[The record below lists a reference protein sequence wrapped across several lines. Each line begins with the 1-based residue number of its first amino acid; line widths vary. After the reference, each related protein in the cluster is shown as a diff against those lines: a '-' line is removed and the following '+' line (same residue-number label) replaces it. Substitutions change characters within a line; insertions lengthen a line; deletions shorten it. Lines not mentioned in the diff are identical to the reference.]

1 MGHTVRMDARIAVV
15 IPVGPGDD
23 AWRDLL
29 PQLRALPPGA
39 ELRLVASQPEDASH
53 ASLAAASGLPDDRA
67 WMQVSRGRARQ
78 MNAGAAATRA
88 GLLWFLHA
96 DTRFDD
102 PARAIAAVLASA
114 AEHPGALGYLDL
126 RFADDGPAATVVNAA
141 GAWIRSRWLHMPFG
155 DQGLFLARAT
165 FDRLGGFD
173 ESLPA
178 AEDHA
183 LVWAA
188 RRAGVPL
195 RAAGATI
202 TTSARR
208 YAEHGWART
217 TWRHLRLTAAQAW
230 RFSRGREHGA

>member
-1 MGHTVRMDARIAVV
+1 MGHTVGMDVRIAVV
-15 IPVGPGDD
+15 IPVGPGDA
-23 AWRDLL
+23 AWRGLL
-29 PQLRALPPGA
+29 PQLHALPPGA
-39 ELRLVASQPEDASH
+39 QLRLVASQPEDASP
-53 ASLAAASGLPDDRA
+53 AALAAAAGLPDDRA
-67 WMQVSRGRARQ
+67 WVHGSRGRARQ
-78 MNAGAAATRA
+78 MNAGASATR
-88 GLLWFLHA
+88 GDLLWFLHA

-102 PARAIAAVLASA
+102 PARAVAAVLASA
-114 AEHPGALGYLDL
+114 AAHPDALGYLDL
-126 RFADDGPAATVVNAA
+126 RFADDGPAATAINAA
-141 GAWIRSRWLHMPFG
+141 GAWIRSRWLRMPFG

-165 FDRLGGFD
+165 FERLGGFD

-195 RAAGATI
+195 RAAGASI

-230 RFSRGREHGA
+230 RFSRGREYGA